1 MKKIY
6 PVILAVLSLALLLT
20 PACAPGKQAVGVGQE
35 FQLSP
40 GQQSSIT
47 GEDLNIEFVRVSE
60 DSRCP
65 TGVT

>member
-6 PVILAVLSLALLLT
+6 PFILSLICLTLLIA
-20 PACAPGKQAVGVGQE
+20 PACKSDKQAVGLGQE

-40 GQQSSIT
+40 GRQTAIT
-47 GEDLNIEFVRVSE
+47 GEDLNIEFVWVTE